1 MKIFCVI
8 ENTAKFASEF
18 YAEHGLSILI
28 KYKSYKVLFD
38 TGSTPDVLKK
48 NIKLLNGLEGLKSV
62 VLSHGHNDHTGGLSY
77 VMNNS
82 SADIFMHERAILPKY
97 ILRNDKMEFIG
108 TDEVLKTKLTHVLN
122 DDQKNKSETRVELIS
137 KTTEIAPN
145 IFILS
150 EISLNNDFEEIN
162 PSFYIKDHGKFFIDN
177 FEDEVVLVIK
187 TDQGLLILSGCAH
200 RGIVNTV
207 SSVVEFFNNDDVY
220 AVIGGTHLV
229 SASEDIIN
237 KTIKELKK
245 YDPKY
250 LILGHCNGLNA
261 MCMFRNVFENKFEA
275 LESGK
280 EIIISME

>member
-1 MKIFCVI
+1 MKISCVV
-8 ENTAKFASEF
+8 ENTAKFSSEF

-28 KYKSYKVLFD
+28 EYKSNKVLFD
-38 TGSTPDVLKK
+38 TGKTPEVLKK
-48 NIKLLNGLEGLKSV
+48 NLTLLNGLKGLKSV
-62 VLSHGHNDHTGGLSY
+62 VLSHGHYDHTGGLSY
-77 VMNNS
+77 ILNNS

-97 ILRNDKMEFIG
+97 VLRNDEMEFIG
-108 TDEVLKTKLTHVLN
+108 TDEVIKTKRTQVLEE
-122 DDQKNKSETRVELIS
+122 DLKNKSEAKIELIS
-137 KTTEIAPN
+137 KTVEIAPN
-145 IFILS
+145 IFIFS
-150 EISLNNDFEEIN
+150 EISLDNDFEEID
-162 PSFYIKDHGKFFIDN
+162 PSFYIKDHGKFFKDN

-187 TDQGLLILSGCAH
+187 TDKGLLILSGCAH

-207 SSVVEFFNNDDVY
+207 SSVVNFFNNDNVY

-250 LILGHCNGLNA
+250 LLLGHCNGLDAICVFKNA
-261 MCMFRNVFENKFEA
+261 FDNKFEV

-280 EIIISME
+280 EIIISMK